1 MTEADYL
8 GLTKR
13 DSRQFKFWRQRGE
26 TTFEFTPENPRLHFA
41 NRDVDTLEVTVPDGF
56 LVKND
61 KVIVKYYA
69 ASTSGVTV
77 FRGTLE
83 KRVRHKSRG
92 DTASETCTISGPWS
106 KMQRLV
112 YRQNWFTGS
121 GYELS
126 SRLIL
131 NQTQS
136 GAKQSISSELR
147 EILSHGATQCGYQV
161 GTINVGGQYLPFD
174 ECRDITVADAVR
186 RELRFFPKSIVK
198 FDYSPTT
205 PKISITRP
213 SVTTDAAYVAE
224 IPKTSR
230 EYTYTEHPITGVD
243 LEIETV
249 GETDGV
255 KYRNIDHQ
263 TAGNTAAGNPDC
275 LYATLH
281 LAGASSSTV
290 RQSFDSKTENI
301 PENLNDKTW
310 WQQKHPR
317 IATVNPNYL
326 NITDAARSGAT
337 DAAKYPRIS
346 AASAGE
352 LEAAG
357 LRCRTEKF
365 TCKASIISDTDEEED
380 LELTMFFVTTNA
392 TTKKYTWTV
401 SSESTSGETV
411 PSGLA
416 QAILADRSGE
426 LLQERM
432 TIRLGS
438 TLPTLGDMC
447 DGLILQ
453 SFDVDCGDLTAEL
466 SFGQPEHLSPE
477 DMASLLSGFRNK
489 RTSTCSTSRATGNKA
504 DDKKDEVELGG
515 IPPVS
520 SSEFCPGTKKKT
532 TIKAKD
538 GSTGSIE
545 MDSSKLEESEKVE
558 VKELTIKTPGSS
570 APAALAAG
578 DSDAPLK
585 IKILA
590 SKNVEITERTL
601 VQGEGILL
609 ETQSDGSIKISAT
622 GAETTDDG
630 TGFTGEII
638 ALKSISYDTGGAYL
652 NQTPTKLI
660 VQNGRIVEFE
670 DLDLA
675 ELVHAATEETV

>member
-1 MTEADYL
+1 MMTEADYL

-13 DSRQFKFWRQRGE
+13 DSRQFKFWRQRGDA
-26 TTFEFTPENPRLHFA
+26 TFEFTPENPRLHFA
-41 NRDVDTLEVTVPDGF
+41 NRDVDTLEVTVPEGF

-112 YRQNWFTGS
+112 YRQNWFN
-121 GYELS
+121 YKDNNFEYS

-136 GAKQSISSELR
+136 GAKQSISSELS

-213 SVTTDAAYVAE
+213 SGTTDAAYVAE

-263 TAGNTAAGNPDC
+263 TAGDTAAGNPDC

-290 RQSFDSKTENI
+290 RQSFDSKTEDI
-301 PENLNDKTW
+301 PTNLNDVSW

-317 IATVNPNYL
+317 IATIDPKA
-326 NITDAARSGAT
+326 ITITEGARSGAA

-357 LRCRTEKF
+357 LKCRTEKF
-365 TCKASIISDTDEEED
+365 TCKATITTATDEEED

-392 TTKKYTWTV
+392 QTKKYTWTV
-401 SSESTSGETV
+401 SSEATSGETV

-432 TIRLGS
+432 MIRLGS

-453 SFDVDCGDLTAEL
+453 AFDVDCGDLTADL

-489 RTSTCSTSRATGNKA
+489 RTSTCSTSRSTGKKS
-504 DDKKDEVELGG
+504 DDSKDEVELGG

-532 TIKAKD
+532 TISAKNN
-538 GSTGSIE
+538 STGKISL
-545 MDSSKLEESEKVE
+545 DSSKVE
-558 VKELTIKTPGSS
+558 AGKMIDVKELKVGGTKVTN
-570 APAALAAG
+570 LLAG
-578 DSDAPLK
+578 DNVD
-585 IKILA
+585 ITQLA
-590 SKNVEITERTL
+590 LI
-601 VQGEGILL
+601 QGPGILI
-609 ETQSDGSIKISAT
+609 EQTTVDGKKALKISAT
-622 GAETTDDG
+622 DAQSTTSTFSGEFDVVGYVGYDD
-630 TGFTGEII
+630 
-638 ALKSISYDTGGAYL
+638 GGAYL
-652 NQTPTKLI
+652 DRKVCKLI
-660 VQNGRIVEFE
+660 IENGVVKDFQVPELLDHYHSAVQES
-670 DLDLA
+670 
-675 ELVHAATEETV
+675 